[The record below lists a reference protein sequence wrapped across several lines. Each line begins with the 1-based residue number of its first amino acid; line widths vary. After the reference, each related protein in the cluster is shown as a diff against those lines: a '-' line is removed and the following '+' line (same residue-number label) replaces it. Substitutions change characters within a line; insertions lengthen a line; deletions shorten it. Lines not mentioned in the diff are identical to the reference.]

1 MLRWSGALAKSLRGH
16 NIALSGKHSGSAN
29 TDALTLAD
37 LTIQELIVAALR
49 DADPVLRTCRIEAEE
64 TTGDLSAVRERG
76 RPRAGDRSD
85 RRHETVPR
93 PDGQRLRRDAP
104 SAQSRDRALLAGVC
118 PRVRCARERGSKFTT
133 AASGRPRRCRAA
145 GPRRAR
151 RIETGR
157 ARPLPESKK
166 IYVIGFQD
174 RDPERARD
182 LASVGLEG
190 HTSET
195 MAGSIYELMARGE
208 YGGSLIHSPN
218 VYDFPVSLHIA
229 RALGGDAVWV
239 RDRRPV
245 HFGET
250 WLDDR
255 ANMIRLPGIVACSP
269 WPATLDR
276 LCKLARDWNPNRY
289 PPEDQ
294 PPSLSKPTLQLRAQR
309 GYALRLKTM
318 IVMSSFCARPL
329 AWARTSAR
337 SALPISAALP
347 VLLRRNSRT
356 RLSPYKIALRVH
368 RLAHAVGVEQHR
380 LAGLRSA
387 GTSTSYG

>member
-1 MLRWSGALAKSLRGH
+1 MNVSEVTAALARHLPGVLRWSGALAKSLRGH

-49 DADPVLRTCRIEAEE
+49 DADPVLRKCRIEAEE
-64 TTGDLSAVRERG
+64 TTGDLLRFASEGDLVLAIDPVDGTKQYRDRTGNGYAVMLHLRNR
-76 RPRAGDRSD
+76 
-85 RRHETVPR
+85 ETVLYSLVFVPECGR
-93 PDGQRLRRDAP
+93 TGAWVEVHDGRVRTGPDDG
-104 SAQSRDRALLAGVC
+104 AQPAREVLDGFKPIDRAA
-118 PRVRCARERGSKFTT
+118 
-133 AASGRPRRCRAA
+133 
-145 GPRRAR
+145 
-151 RIETGR
+151 
-157 ARPLPESKK
+157 LPESNK

-195 MAGSIYELMARGE
+195 MDGSIYELMARGE

-218 VYDFPVSLHIA
+218 VYDFPVSLQIA
-229 RALGGDAVWV
+229 RALGGDALWV

-269 WPATLDR
+269 WPETLDR
-276 LCKLARDWNPNRY
+276 LCNLARDWNPNRY
-289 PPEDQ
+289 PPA
-294 PPSLSKPTLQLRAQR
+294 T
-309 GYALRLKTM
+309 
-318 IVMSSFCARPL
+318 
-329 AWARTSAR
+329 
-337 SALPISAALP
+337 
-347 VLLRRNSRT
+347 
-356 RLSPYKIALRVH
+356 
-368 RLAHAVGVEQHR
+368 
-380 LAGLRSA
+380 
-387 GTSTSYG
+387 

>member
-1 MLRWSGALAKSLRGH
+1 MDVAEVTTALSRHMPGVLRWCGALAKSLRGH

-64 TTGDLSAVRERG
+64 TTGDLSRFAREGDLVLAIDPIDGTKQYRDRTGNGYAVMLHLRNR
-76 RPRAGDRSD
+76 
-85 RRHETVPR
+85 ETVLYSLVFVPECGPNGTWVEVHDGR
-93 PDGQRLRRDAP
+93 ILTGPDD
-104 SAQSRDRALLAGVC
+104 
-118 PRVRCARERGSKFTT
+118 CARPARGQLDSLK
-133 AASGRPRRCRAA
+133 PVE
-145 GPRRAR
+145 RAR
-151 RIETGR
+151 
-157 ARPLPESKK
+157 LPESKK
-166 IYVIGFQD
+166 IYVIGFQQH
-174 RDPERARD
+174 DPQRARD

-195 MAGSIYELMARGE
+195 MAGSVYELMARGD
-208 YGGSLIHSPN
+208 YAGSLIHSPN

-229 RALGGDAVWV
+229 RALGGDALWV

-269 WPATLDR
+269 SRATLDR
-276 LCKLARDWNPNRY
+276 LCDLARDWNPNRY

-294 PPSLSKPTLQLRAQR
+294 
-309 GYALRLKTM
+309 
-318 IVMSSFCARPL
+318 
-329 AWARTSAR
+329 
-337 SALPISAALP
+337 
-347 VLLRRNSRT
+347 
-356 RLSPYKIALRVH
+356 
-368 RLAHAVGVEQHR
+368 
-380 LAGLRSA
+380 
-387 GTSTSYG
+387 